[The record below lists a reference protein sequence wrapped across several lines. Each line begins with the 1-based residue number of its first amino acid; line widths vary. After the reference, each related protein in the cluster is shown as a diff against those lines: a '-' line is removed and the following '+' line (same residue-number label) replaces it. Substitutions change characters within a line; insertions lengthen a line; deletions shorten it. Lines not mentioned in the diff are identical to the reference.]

1 MARIFGLG
9 YLLSRINNN
18 TTVPVIIMG
27 GAALIGAGDVTAAM
41 QRTSSAAP

>member
-9 YLLSRINNN
+9 YHLSRINNN
-18 TTVPVIIMG
+18 TTVPVIIIG
-27 GAALIGAGDVTAAM
+27 DAALIGARGVTAAV